1 MSRLATFRQ
10 RRARE
15 ERSLRLVPSFAL
27 AARSA
32 ETVRSFKPRPFV
44 FRRAVDDESLR
55 ILLVDRQVWASRDC
69 FVPARPRRCT
79 VMLGYFPRAL
89 LLASI
94 IFVSSGCASFRA
106 VDGVDNLWREVPVDQ
121 FQRGVTKQADVLEL
135 LGPPSQLI
143 SLHDQTVFYY
153 LTERTSGEGK
163 IFLVWNQVSAESEY
177 DRAIFFF
184 DTDGVLQEVA
194 YSKEEIVK

>member
-1 MSRLATFRQ
+1 MNMVPTRPVPGSASRIKASIRRSLETKGLCCMSRLATFRQ

-55 ILLVDRQVWASRDC
+55 ILLVDRQVWTRRDC
-69 FVPARPRRCT
+69 FVLARPRRCT

-94 IFVSSGCASFRA
+94 I
-106 VDGVDNLWREVPVDQ
+106 
-121 FQRGVTKQADVLEL
+121 
-135 LGPPSQLI
+135 
-143 SLHDQTVFYY
+143 
-153 LTERTSGEGK
+153 
-163 IFLVWNQVSAESEY
+163 
-177 DRAIFFF
+177 
-184 DTDGVLQEVA
+184 
-194 YSKEEIVK
+194 